1 MEKPRRS
8 TVRESD
14 FEEQLVRLIPNVE
27 EADDFTLGAEV
38 ILSIDPEAGAPTE
51 DGVWILP
58 MFPVDQRD
66 VYLYYT
72 FDEETVWLMWIVAT

>member
-1 MEKPRRS
+1 MEKRRRS
-8 TVRESD
+8 IIRESD
-14 FEEQLVRLIPNVE
+14 FEKQLIRLIPNLE
-27 EADDFTLGAEV
+27 DADDFTLGAEV

-58 MFPVDQRD
+58 MCPLDQRD

-72 FDEETVWLMWIVAT
+72 FDEETVWLMWIVAM